1 MRNKHDEFL
10 RKLKEGNKKAQI
22 EQQNN
27 KNYILSDEVVDLVE
41 LQKEISKRF
50 DELFGTVDGG

>member
-10 RKLKEGNKKAQI
+10 RKLKQGNKKVQI

-27 KNYILSDEVVDLVE
+27 KNEILSQEADLLE

>member
-10 RKLKEGNKKAQI
+10 RKLKEGDKKAQI

-27 KNYILSDEVVDLVE
+27 KNNILSDEVVDLLE
-41 LQKEISKRF
+41 LQKAISKRF

>member
-27 KNYILSDEVVDLVE
+27 KNDILSDEVVDLLE
-41 LQKEISKRF
+41 LQKELSKRF

>member
-10 RKLKEGNKKAQI
+10 RKLKEGDKKAQI

-27 KNYILSDEVVDLVE
+27 KNNILSDEVVDLLE

>member
-10 RKLKEGNKKAQI
+10 RKLKQGNKKVQI

-27 KNYILSDEVVDLVE
+27 KNEILSEEADLLE
-41 LQKEISKRF
+41 LQLSLIHI
-50 DELFGTVDGG
+50 

>member
-27 KNYILSDEVVDLVE
+27 KNNILSDEVVDLLE